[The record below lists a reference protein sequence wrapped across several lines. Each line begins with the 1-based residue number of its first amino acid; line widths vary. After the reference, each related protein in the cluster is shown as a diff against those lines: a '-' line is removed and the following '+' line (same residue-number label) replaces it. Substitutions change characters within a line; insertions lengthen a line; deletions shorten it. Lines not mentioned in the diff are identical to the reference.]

1 MRILVQKF
9 GGTTLATQ
17 EGRELA
23 AEAILWERA
32 RGYTPVA
39 VVSAPGREGDP
50 YATDTLLG
58 LAKDLGPELDP
69 RTLDLLLSCGETISA
84 ALLTL
89 TLLRKGCPA
98 VALTGAQAGIITTGE
113 FGNARIL
120 RVDPRRI
127 LASLQQ
133 GKVVVVAG
141 FQGVSEDGEVTTL
154 GRGGSDTT
162 AVALGAALKAERVEL
177 YKDVDGVMTADPRLV
192 PNAQPIRKITY
203 DEIAQMAWLGA
214 RVIHPRAVDIARFH
228 RVRLVIR
235 RLSRPGHV
243 QGEHSGSLGPLPH
256 SPEGS
261 GEGTVLVKDPDPN
274 APSGHPFAVEG
285 EEEGSV
291 SFADGRVV
299 VGLAHIP
306 HLAQIALEWPP
317 EEGLG
322 RVLDALTGIAAEGI
336 SIDLITLLPG
346 RLLFTIEEGVS
357 EKAERLLLARGFR
370 PQIRRGC
377 AKVSVV
383 GAGMRGVPGVMARVV
398 KALYH
403 AGVEIL
409 QTADSHTT
417 ISCLVPQEKMKEALC
432 ALHEEF
438 ITPAHTL

>member
-9 GGTTLATQ
+9 GGTILATQ

-23 AEAILWERA
+23 AEAILRERA
-32 RGYTPVA
+32 RGYATVA

-58 LAKDLGPELDP
+58 LVKDLSPEADP
-69 RTLDLLLSCGETISA
+69 RTLDLLLSCGETIST

-89 TLLRKGCPA
+89 TLLRRGCPS

-113 FGNARIL
+113 FGNARVL
-120 RVDPRRI
+120 RVEPRRI
-127 LASLQQ
+127 LACLHQ
-133 GKVVVVAG
+133 GKAVVIAG
-141 FQGVSEDGEVTTL
+141 FQGITEEGEVTTL

-162 AVALGAALKAERVEL
+162 AVAIGAALKAERVEL

-192 PNAQPIRKITY
+192 PSARPIRRITY
-203 DEIAQMAWLGA
+203 DEVAQMAWLGA
-214 RVIHPRAVDIARFH
+214 KVIHPRAVDIARFH
-228 RVRLVIR
+228 RVHLVVR
-235 RLSRPGHV
+235 RLEAG
-243 QGEHSGSLGPLPH
+243 GS
-256 SPEGS
+256 S
-261 GEGTVLVKDPDPN
+261 EGTVLVRDPDPN
-274 APSGHPFAVEG
+274 APGELPQGEG
-285 EEEGSV
+285 EEGGSV
-291 SFADGRVV
+291 PIADGRVV

-306 HLAQIALEWPP
+306 HLAQITLEWPP
-317 EEGLG
+317 EEGL
-322 RVLDALTGIAAEGI
+322 RRALDALSRVAAEGI

-346 RLLFTIEEGVS
+346 KLLFTVEEEVS
-357 EKAERLLLARGFR
+357 GRAAHLLLEGGFR
-370 PQIRRGC
+370 PQVRHGC

-398 KALYH
+398 RALYG

-417 ISCLVPQEKMKEALC
+417 ISCLVPEEKMQEALC

-438 ITPAHTL
+438 LLHRDLPGNGGSS